1 MTKPSRPTRAIRAT
15 RTSSTEAGAG
25 RRVLVVNDTQE
36 ILELFEEILTEMG
49 LEVTLMSFAP
59 RELAQIRELNPDLVI
74 LDFVF
79 GEREALGWQLLQK
92 MRMDRSLEQV
102 PVVVCTAAIKMVS
115 ELEGY
120 LTEQGVVVVLK
131 PFNVDQLEEAVR
143 NALSLGGTAAKLRR
157 RARKGGAPPARIEA
171 VGQR

>member
-1 MTKPSRPTRAIRAT
+1 MTKPSRPKRTTRPSPIT
-15 RTSSTEAGAG
+15 PGTG

-36 ILELFEEILTEMG
+36 ILELFEEILTSMG
-49 LEVTLMSFAP
+49 LEVSLMSFAP
-59 RELAQIRELNPDLVI
+59 RELAQVRDLDPDLVI

-143 NALSLGGTAAKLRR
+143 NALSLDGKATKLRR
-157 RARKGGAPPARIEA
+157 RARKGGAPPTRIEA
-171 VGQR
+171 AQQR